1 MLIVSSL
8 ITIQMHDFVVVDL
21 ISGRRVDPLV
31 IRIEWSPLCGLR
43 NLIAMIGRLLAR
55 KARPVD

>member
-8 ITIQMHDFVVVDL
+8 ITVQMHNFVVVDL

-31 IRIEWSPLCGLR
+31 IRIERSPLSGLR
-43 NLIAMIGRLLAR
+43 NLIAMIGRLSAR
-55 KARPVD
+55 KARPID